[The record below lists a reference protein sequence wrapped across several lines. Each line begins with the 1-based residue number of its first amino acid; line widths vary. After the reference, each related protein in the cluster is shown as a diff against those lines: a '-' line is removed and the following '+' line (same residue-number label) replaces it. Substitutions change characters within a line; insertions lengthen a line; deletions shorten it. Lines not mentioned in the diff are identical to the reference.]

1 MLHLIPYIF
10 MIEIKN
16 LSKIY
21 DTKDDKIVALKDINL
36 TINDGEIFGIIG
48 LSGAGK
54 STLVR
59 TMNLLEV
66 PTSGEVL
73 VDGKNL
79 VSLSKKDLSEVRKSM
94 GMIFQNFNLYDQRNV
109 LRNVEFPL
117 ELLKVPKEERIKIAK
132 EMIKLVSLE
141 NRESSYPSMLS
152 GGEKQRV
159 AIARSLTTNPKYLL
173 CDEITSALDPDST
186 LSILNLLK
194 DINKK
199 LNVTIVVITHEMKV
213 IEKICDRVAIINN
226 SKIEEIGKVSDIF
239 THPES
244 EIGRKLVLPESS
256 KIDFTAKGEKIRLI
270 FDGVNT
276 KEAIISELILECQA
290 PINILY
296 ADTKEFD
303 GVIYGHMIIEL
314 PSEKIL
320 RDKII
325 SWLDNNNQKYK
336 KEEE

>member
-1 MLHLIPYIF
+1 

-21 DTKDDKIVALKDINL
+21 QTKEEDIVALKDINL
-36 TINDGEIFGIIG
+36 KIDDGEIFGIIG

-59 TMNLLEV
+59 TINLLEV
-66 PTSGEVL
+66 PTSGDIF
-73 VDGKNL
+73 VDDKNL
-79 VSLSKKDLSEVRKSM
+79 VKLNKKELLETRKKM
-94 GMIFQNFNLYDQRNV
+94 GMIFQSFNLYDQRNV

-117 ELLKVPKEERIKIAK
+117 ELLKVEKKERERIAK
-132 EMIKLVSLE
+132 EMIKLVGLE
-141 NRESSYPSMLS
+141 EREKSYPSMLS

-186 LSILNLLK
+186 NSILNLLK

-199 LNVTIVVITHEMKV
+199 MNVTIIVITHEMRV

-226 SKIEEIGKVSDIF
+226 SVIEEIGKVSDIF

-244 EIGRKLVLPESS
+244 EIGKKLVLPESS
-256 KIDFTAKGEKIRLI
+256 KTSFTTKGEKIRLI
-270 FDGVNT
+270 FDGTST
-276 KEAIISELILECQA
+276 KEAVISSMILECQA
-290 PINILY
+290 PINILF
-296 ADTKEFD
+296 ADTKILE
-303 GVIYGHMIIEL
+303 GVTYGHMIIEL
-314 PSEKIL
+314 PSDKMLQE
-320 RDKII
+320 KII
-325 SWLDNNNQKYK
+325 SWLDANHQQYR
-336 KEEE
+336 KEESFDVLGNV

>member
-1 MLHLIPYIF
+1 MLHLVPYF
-10 MIEIKN
+10 YMIEINN

-21 DTKDDKIVALKDINL
+21 KIDNDEVVALKDINL
-36 TINDGEIFGIIG
+36 KIHDGEIFGIIG

-66 PTSGEVL
+66 PSSGEVI
-73 VDGKNL
+73 VDGLNL
-79 VSLSKKDLSEVRKSM
+79 LSLDKKTLREERKKI
-94 GMIFQNFNLYDQRNV
+94 GMIFQSFNLYDQRNV
-109 LRNVEFPL
+109 IDNVAFPL
-117 ELLKVPKEERIKIAK
+117 ELLKIKKDERIEIAK
-132 EMIKLVSLE
+132 KMIKLVGLD
-141 NRESSYPSMLS
+141 NREKSYPSMLS

-186 LSILNLLK
+186 NAILNLLK
-194 DINKK
+194 EINQK

-226 SKIEEIGKVSDIF
+226 SVIEEIGKVSDIF
-239 THPES
+239 TSPKS
-244 EIGRKLVLPESS
+244 EIGKKLVLPESS
-256 KIDFTAKGEKIRLI
+256 KINFTTNGDKIRLI

-276 KEAIISELILECQA
+276 KEAVISELILACQA

-296 ADTKEFD
+296 ADTKILE
-303 GVIYGHMIIEL
+303 GATYGHMIIEL
-314 PSEKIL
+314 PSDEVLKK
-320 RDKII
+320 KII
-325 SWLDNNNQKYK
+325 SWLDNNHQQYK
-336 KEEE
+336 KEG

>member
-1 MLHLIPYIF
+1 

-21 DTKDDKIVALKDINL
+21 HTKDNDITALSNINIQ
-36 TINDGEIFGIIG
+36 INDGEIFGIIG

-79 VSLSKKDLSEVRKSM
+79 VSLNKKELREIRKDI
-94 GMIFQNFNLYDQRNV
+94 GMIFQSFNLFDQRTVLDNV
-109 LRNVEFPL
+109 AFPL
-117 ELLKVPKEERIKIAK
+117 ELQKIKKEERLTIAK
-132 EMIKLVSLE
+132 EMIELVGLSD
-141 NRESSYPSMLS
+141 RAKSYPSMLS

-159 AIARSLTTNPKYLL
+159 AIARSLTTKPKYLL

-186 LSILNLLK
+186 NSILNLLK
-194 DINKK
+194 SIREK

-226 SKIEEIGKVSDIF
+226 SEIEEIGKVSDIF
-239 THPES
+239 TNPSS

-256 KIDFTAKGEKIRLI
+256 KTSFTSNGEKIRLI
-270 FDGVNT
+270 FDGLST
-276 KEAIISELILECQA
+276 KEAVISELILECQA

-296 ADTKEFD
+296 ADTKVLE
-303 GVIYGHMIIEL
+303 GATYGHMIIEL
-314 PSEKIL
+314 PSNELQKRKIL
-320 RDKII
+320 
-325 SWLDNNNQKYK
+325 SWLDGHHQTYK
-336 KEEE
+336 KEG

>member
-1 MLHLIPYIF
+1 

-21 DTKDDKIVALKDINL
+21 HTNGTDISALSNINL

-59 TMNLLEV
+59 TMNLLEK
-66 PTSGEVL
+66 PTTGEVL

-79 VSLSKKDLSEVRKSM
+79 MNLSKNELRETRKNI
-94 GMIFQNFNLYDQRNV
+94 GMIFQSFNLYDQRNV
-109 LRNVEFPL
+109 LDNVAFPL
-117 ELLKVPKEERIKIAK
+117 ELLKIKKEERMEIAK
-132 EMIKLVSLE
+132 KMIDVVGLSE
-141 NRESSYPSMLS
+141 RERSYPSMLS

-186 LSILNLLK
+186 NAILSLLK

-199 LNVTIVVITHEMKV
+199 MNVTIVVITHEMKV

-226 SKIEEIGKVSDIF
+226 SEIEEIGKVSDIF
-239 THPES
+239 THPKT
-244 EIGRKLVLPESS
+244 EIGRRLVLPESS
-256 KIDFTAKGEKIRLI
+256 KIDFTSSGEKIRLI
-270 FDGVNT
+270 FDGMNT
-276 KEAIISELILECQA
+276 KEAVISELILECQA

-296 ADTKEFD
+296 ADTKILE
-303 GVIYGHMIIEL
+303 GAIYGHMIIEL
-314 PSEKIL
+314 PSDEVLK
-320 RDKII
+320 RKII
-325 SWLDNNNQKYK
+325 SWLDSHNQQYK
-336 KEEE
+336 KEG